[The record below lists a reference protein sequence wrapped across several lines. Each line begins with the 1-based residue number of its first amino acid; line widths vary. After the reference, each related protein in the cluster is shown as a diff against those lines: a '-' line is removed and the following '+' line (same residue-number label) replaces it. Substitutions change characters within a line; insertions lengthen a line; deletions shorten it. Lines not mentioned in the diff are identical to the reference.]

1 MYNIIRTTFFI
12 TFTLFMLVG
21 CNEKKAT
28 PKADF
33 VIAKGQMPNIA
44 KDKDGNLHLVYGIGD
59 SIMYTYSSDK
69 GNSFATPSLVA
80 VLPKLFSFATRGPQ
94 ISANINGVII
104 TACTSAGNIYSY
116 YKEKESWKK
125 GSRVNDVD
133 TVAKEG
139 LMALSANGENAF
151 AVWLDIRNNGGKG
164 QRIFGAKSTDGG
176 RSWSKNILVYAS
188 LDKTVCECCKPS
200 VVMQGNN
207 VSVMFRNWLNGNRDL
222 YVIQSSNNDATFG
235 QAQKLGQGSWKLNGC
250 PMDGGGLAIDE
261 NGAIQ
266 TVWKREAKIYAA
278 MPDMPEKE
286 IGEGRGCTIETVNNK
301 NVYAWTESSEVIFV
315 KPEGQKEV
323 IGKGSQPVLK
333 ALDNNHVICV
343 WENEKQIHASVLEL

>member
-12 TFTLFMLVG
+12 TFTLFMLAA

-28 PKADF
+28 PKTDF

-44 KDKDGNLHLVYGIGD
+44 KDKEGNLHLVYGIGD

-69 GNSFATPSLVA
+69 GNSFGIPSLIA

-94 ISANINGVII
+94 ISANNNGVII
-104 TACTSAGNIYSY
+104 TVCTSTGNIYSY
-116 YKEKESWKK
+116 YKEKENWKQ
-125 GSRVNDVD
+125 GGRVNDAD
-133 TVAKEG
+133 TAAKEG

-151 AVWLDIRNNGGKG
+151 AIWLDIRNNDGKG

-188 LDKTVCECCKPS
+188 PDKTVCECCKPS

-222 YVIQSSNNDATFG
+222 YVIQSSNHGATFG
-235 QAQKLGQGSWKLNGC
+235 HAQKLGTGNWKLDGC

-261 NGAIQ
+261 DGEIQ

-278 MPDMPEKE
+278 MPGMPEKE
-286 IGEGRGCTIETVNNK
+286 IGEGRGCAIETVNNK
-301 NVYAWTESSEVIFV
+301 NVYAWTESGEVVFL

-333 ALDNNHVICV
+333 ALDSNHVICV

>member
-1 MYNIIRTTFFI
+1 MYSIKTIVSVTFLI
-12 TFTLFMLVG
+12 CVLLA
-21 CNEKKAT
+21 CNEKKAV
-28 PKADF
+28 PKTDF
-33 VIAKGQMPNIA
+33 VIADGQMPNMA
-44 KDKDGNLHLVYGIGD
+44 KDKAGNIHLVYGVGD
-59 SIMYTYSSDK
+59 SIMYTYSLDK
-69 GNSFATPSLVA
+69 GNSFASPSVIA
-80 VLPKLFSFATRGPQ
+80 VLPDLFSFATRGPQ
-94 ISANINGVII
+94 ISAIGKGII
-104 TACTSAGNIYSY
+104 VTACTSEGNIYSY
-116 YKEKESWKK
+116 RKEKEGWKQ
-125 GSRVNDVD
+125 GTRINDID

-164 QRIFGAKSTDGG
+164 QRIFGAKSSDGG

-188 LDKTVCECCKPS
+188 PDKTVCECCKPS
-200 VVMQGNN
+200 IVMQGNN

-222 YVIQSSNNDATFG
+222 YIIQSSNNGATFG
-235 QAQKLGQGSWKLNGC
+235 QAQKLGTGNWKLDGC
-250 PMDGGGLAIDE
+250 PMDGGGLAINE
-261 NGAIQ
+261 NGTIQ

-278 MPDMPEKE
+278 MPGMPEKE

-301 NVYAWTESSEVIFV
+301 NVYAWTESGEVAFV
-315 KPEGQKEV
+315 KSEGQKEV